1 VNIGNRLTALADEV
15 KGKYVLDIGT
25 DHGKLPVSL
34 VLSGRCRDAAAA
46 DINEEP
52 LSAAKQT
59 AEGAGVL
66 DKIRFI
72 KSDGFDDIDT
82 DEVTDI
88 VIAGLGGETIAG
100 ILKRGGEKIR
110 GKNLILQAMSKSDLL
125 FDCLVTDG
133 FRFKKIAYVSE
144 DGRDYTYFVCEK
156 PETKTVTV
164 RDIYNAIDVIAP
176 FSSAAE
182 WDNSGVLVGRADDR
196 AVSSVLTCTD
206 ITTDTV
212 FEAVWR
218 GSNVIVSHHPVIGF
232 DPLRNISYPHPAA
245 LASARGIICICSH
258 TPFDLSPYGMN
269 RLFLKT
275 FEKAVCGVYDVELL
289 DKIDKNLGYG
299 AIFSLKNPTT
309 VTEIAEK
316 LKAALGTH
324 GTRYM
329 GEKLIRRAAFCS
341 GSGSAYISKLIDEN
355 PAELYITGDLK
366 QANFID
372 AANADLT
379 LIDAGHWG
387 TEHAFA
393 DFMRDFLASSFQ
405 GLTVTTYDKEP
416 FSVIQL

>member
-15 KGKYVLDIGT
+15 KGKCVLDIGT

-34 VLSGRCRDAAAA
+34 VMSGKCRAAIAA

-52 LSAAKQT
+52 LGAAKQT
-59 AEGAGVL
+59 AEGAGVI

-72 KSDGFDDIDT
+72 KSDGFDNIDT
-82 DEVTDI
+82 EEVTDI
-88 VIAGLGGETIAG
+88 VIAGMGGETIAG
-100 ILKRGGEKIR
+100 ILRRGGGKIR

-125 FDCLVTDG
+125 FDYLSSDG
-133 FRFKKIAYVSE
+133 YRFVKIASVSE
-144 DGRDYTYFVCEK
+144 DGRDYTYFVCERF
-156 PETKTVTV
+156 TAGVVAV

-176 FSSAAE
+176 FDSAAE
-182 WDNSGVLVGRADDR
+182 WDNSGVLVGRADGW

-218 GSNVIVSHHPVIGF
+218 GSNVIVSHHPVIGL

-275 FEKAVCGVYDVELL
+275 FEAAVSGVYDVNLL
-289 DKIDKNLGYG
+289 DKLNKNLGYG
-299 AIFSLKNPTT
+299 AIFSLKTPTA
-309 VTEIAEK
+309 VSEIAIK
-316 LKAALGTH
+316 LKTALGTH
-324 GTRYM
+324 GLRYM
-329 GEKLIRRAAFCS
+329 GEKLIKRAAFCS
-341 GSGSAYISKLIDEN
+341 GSGSVYINKLIDEN
-355 PAELYITGDLK
+355 PAELYITGDIK
-366 QANFID
+366 QAGFID
-372 AANADLT
+372 AANADLA

-393 DFMRDFLASSFQ
+393 DFMREYLSSSFP

-416 FSVIQL
+416 FAVL

>member
-1 VNIGNRLTALADEV
+1 VNIGNRLTALALEV

-34 VLSGRCRDAAAA
+34 IMQGKCSEAVAA
-46 DINEEP
+46 DINDEP
-52 LSAAKQT
+52 LKAAKQT
-59 AEGAGVL
+59 AEGAGVQ

-72 KSDGFDDIDT
+72 KSDGFDNVDT
-82 DEVTDI
+82 EEVTDI

-100 ILKRGGEKIR
+100 ILKRGSDKIKR
-110 GKNLILQAMSKSDLL
+110 KNLILQAMSKSDLL

-133 FRFKKIAYVSE
+133 FRFKKIAAVSE

-156 PETKTVTV
+156 PEAGVVTV
-164 RDIYNAIDVIAP
+164 RDIYNALDVIAP
-176 FSSAAE
+176 FENAAE
-182 WDNSGVLVGRADDR
+182 WDNSGVLVGRADGLS
-196 AVSSVLTCTD
+196 VSSVLTCTD

-232 DPLRNISYPHPAA
+232 EPLRNISYPHPAA

-289 DKIDKNLGYG
+289 DKTDKNLGYG
-299 AIFSLKNPTT
+299 CMFSLKTPTS
-309 VTEIAEK
+309 VSEISLK
-316 LKAALGTH
+316 LKTALGTH
-324 GTRYM
+324 GLRYM
-329 GEKLIRRAAFCS
+329 GEKLIKRAAFCS
-341 GSGSAYISKLIDEN
+341 GSGSVYINKLIDEN
-355 PAELYITGDLK
+355 PAELYITGDIK
-366 QANFID
+366 QAGLID
-372 AANADLT
+372 AANADLA

-393 DFMRDFLASSFQ
+393 DFMREYLSSSFP

-416 FSVIQL
+416 FAVL